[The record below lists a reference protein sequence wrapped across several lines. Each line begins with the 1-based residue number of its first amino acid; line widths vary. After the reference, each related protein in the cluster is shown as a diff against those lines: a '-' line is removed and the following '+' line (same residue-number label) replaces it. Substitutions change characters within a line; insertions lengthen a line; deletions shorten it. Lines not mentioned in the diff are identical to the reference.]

1 VPLRRADLHRHHAGA
16 QKAQARQGRL
26 TDRPVAAPAVN
37 TAPTKSF
44 AALCFSDILPACFNF
59 LGYILLKSIALPVA
73 LLGVFATANADEG
86 QWQPYQLPQLSSEL
100 KRIGIT
106 IPAEK
111 LADLSKHPM
120 SAIVSLGGCSA
131 SFVSGD
137 GLVVTNH
144 HCAYGAIQR
153 NSTAE
158 KNYIVN
164 GFLAKTRDAELPGG
178 PNTLVYVTEKVDN
191 VTDRVLKGLSPTM
204 SGRERN
210 EEVQNRIKALTAEC
224 ETDKAYR
231 CSVPSFHRGLE
242 YYRIRQLMI
251 RDVRLVY
258 APADMIG
265 NFGGDVDNFEWPR
278 QTGDYSFL
286 RAYVGKDGRPADP
299 SPDNVPYKSKDFLVV
314 SAEGLKN
321 GDPILLAGYPGRT
334 SRYKLPSE
342 IRFARDANF
351 PVRVADMQADLAV
364 IAAATKGNAAH
375 DVRYASVVKGINNV
389 LKKTQGLLDG
399 FARKD
404 IAAIKDV
411 QDAEFRAWFNKP
423 GNQKDVSPTL
433 LADLDATIAAD
444 MALSEQEF
452 AWSVAGNSD
461 LLKSARTVYRLA
473 LEAAKPDARRET
485 GYQERDL
492 SFIKARLT
500 RLEQS
505 YVGSV
510 DEARFTAGLQRY
522 QKLAAKMHPQG
533 LDALLPAPGAIG
545 ALYKQSELGETAK
558 RLAWI
563 GKDAAAFEK
572 SDDAFIKLAVK
583 LHDATMAL
591 ENRRKEIDG
600 NLERII
606 PQYMSAVIA
615 WKKSQG
621 KPVYADA
628 NSTLRVT
635 FGTVAPYSPRDGIV
649 KGPFTTVEGIVEKH
663 TAAEPFN
670 APKPLLDAVK
680 GKRYGVFKDPVLN
693 TVPVN
698 FLSSADTTGGNSGSA
713 VMNKRGELVGLNF
726 DSTYESVT
734 KDWYFDSDITRAIHV
749 DIRYM
754 LWVMKEVD
762 HADNLLKEMTIKY
775 PRK

>member
-1 VPLRRADLHRHHAGA
+1 LFKSIVL
-16 QKAQARQGRL
+16 
-26 TDRPVAAPAVN
+26 PVAA
-37 TAPTKSF
+37 
-44 AALCFSDILPACFNF
+44 
-59 LGYILLKSIALPVA
+59 LGLIASA
-73 LLGVFATANADEG
+73 HADEG
-86 QWQPYQLPQLSSEL
+86 QWQPHQLPQLKSEL

-131 SFVSGD
+131 SFVSPD
-137 GLVVTNH
+137 GLIVTNH
-144 HCAYGAIQR
+144 HCAYGAVQR
-153 NSTAE
+153 NSTPE
-158 KNYIVN
+158 HNYIVN
-164 GFLAKTRDAELPGG
+164 GFLARTRDAELPGG
-178 PNTLVYVTEKVDN
+178 PNTLVYVTEKVEN
-191 VTDRVLKGLSPTM
+191 VTERVLKGLSANL
-204 SGRERN
+204 SGKERH
-210 EEVQNRIKALTAEC
+210 EQVESRIKALIAEC
-224 ETDKAYR
+224 ESDKAYR
-231 CSVPSFHRGLE
+231 CSVPAFHRGGE

-258 APADMIG
+258 APADAVG
-265 NFGGDVDNFEWPR
+265 NFGGDIDNYEFPR
-278 QTGDYSFL
+278 QAGDFSFL

-342 IRFARDANF
+342 IRFARDVDYPAK
-351 PVRVADMQADLAV
+351 VASITADLSV
-364 IAAATKGNAAH
+364 IAAATMGNPTY
-375 DVRYASVVKGINNV
+375 DVRYASVAKSLNNV

-411 QDAEFRAWFNKP
+411 QDGQFRGWYKQH
-423 GNQKDVSPTL
+423 GKGGSL
-433 LADLDATIAAD
+433 LADLDAAIGAD
-444 MALSEQEF
+444 MQATQQES
-452 AWSVAGNSD
+452 AWAEATHSD
-461 LLKSARTVYRLA
+461 LLKSARTLYRLS
-473 LEAAKPDARRET
+473 LERQKPDAQREG

-505 YVGSV
+505 FVPSV
-510 DEARFTAGLQRY
+510 DQARYSAALQRY
-522 QKLAAKMHPQG
+522 AKIDPKFHPQG
-533 LDALLPAPGAIG
+533 LDALLPAANNLP
-545 ALYKQSELGETAK
+545 ALYKSTELGDTAR

-563 GKDAAAFEK
+563 GKDPEAFR
-572 SDDAFIKLAVK
+572 SSHDPFIQLAVR
-583 LHDATMAL
+583 LQDVAMAL
-591 ENRRKEIDG
+591 EDRRKEIDG
-600 NLERII
+600 NLERVI
-606 PQYMSAVIA
+606 PQYMEAVIA

-621 KPVYADA
+621 KPVYPDA

-635 FGTVAPYSPRDGIV
+635 YGTVAPYTPRDGLV
-649 KGPFTTVEGIVEKH
+649 KGPFSTVEGITEKA
-663 TAAEPFN
+663 TNKEPFN
-670 APKPLLDAVK
+670 APANLLAAIRE
-680 GKRYGVFKDPVLN
+680 KRYGVFKDPVLG

-726 DSTYESVT
+726 DSTYESIT
-734 KDWYFDSDITRAIHV
+734 KDWYFDPVITRAIHV

-775 PRK
+775 PKR

>member
-1 VPLRRADLHRHHAGA
+1 MFKNIV
-16 QKAQARQGRL
+16 
-26 TDRPVAAPAVN
+26 
-37 TAPTKSF
+37 
-44 AALCFSDILPACFNF
+44 
-59 LGYILLKSIALPVA
+59 LPVA
-73 LLGVFATANADEG
+73 LLGAVTIASADEG
-86 QWQPYQLPQLSSEL
+86 QWQPHQLPQLKSEL

-106 IPAEK
+106 IPVEK

-120 SAIVSLGGCSA
+120 SAIVSTPGCSA
-131 SFVSGD
+131 AFVSTD
-137 GLVVTNH
+137 GLIVTNH
-144 HCAYGAIQR
+144 HCGYAAIQR
-153 NSTAE
+153 NSTPE
-158 KNYIVN
+158 HNYIVN
-164 GFLAKTRDAELPGG
+164 GYLAKDRASELPGG
-178 PNTLVYVTEKVDN
+178 PSMLVYVTEKVEN
-191 VTDRVLKGLSPTM
+191 VTDRVLKGLAPTM
-204 SGRERN
+204 SGRERY
-210 EEVQNRIKALTAEC
+210 EEVQSRIKALIAEC

-231 CSVPSFHRGLE
+231 CSVPAFHRGLE

-258 APADMIG
+258 APSDKIG
-265 NFGGDVDNFEWPR
+265 NYGGDVDNYEFPR
-278 QTGDYSFL
+278 HTGDFSFL
-286 RAYVGKDGRPADP
+286 RAYVGKDGRPAEA

-342 IRFARDANF
+342 IRFARDADF
-351 PVRVADMQADLAV
+351 PVRVAGMQADLAV
-364 IAAATKGNAAH
+364 IAAATMGNPAY

-389 LKKTQGLLDG
+389 MKKTQGLMDG

-411 QDAEFRAWFNKP
+411 QDGEFRAWFKQHQ
-423 GNQKDVSPTL
+423 GSASPTM
-433 LADLDATIAAD
+433 LADLDAVIAAD
-444 MALSEQEF
+444 MALSEEEY
-452 AWSVAGNSD
+452 AWSVATHSD
-461 LLKSARTVYRLA
+461 LLGSARTLYKLA
-473 LEAAKPDARRET
+473 LEHQKPDAKRDS

-505 YVGSV
+505 FVASV
-510 DEARFTAGLQRY
+510 DEARYASALQRY
-522 QKLAAKMHPQG
+522 RKLAARMHPPS
-533 LDALLPAPGAIG
+533 LDALLPDTRAVP
-545 ALYKQSELGETAK
+545 ALYKSTELADTAK

-563 GKDAAAFEK
+563 GKDADAFRK

-583 LHDATMAL
+583 QNDVATAL
-591 ENRRKEIDG
+591 ENRRKEVNG
-600 NLERII
+600 NLEKII
-606 PQYMSAVIA
+606 PQYMAAVIA
-615 WKKSQG
+615 WKKGQG
-621 KPVYADA
+621 KPVYPDA

-635 FGTVAPYSPRDGIV
+635 YGTVAPYSARDGV
-649 KGPFTTVEGIVEKH
+649 TKGPFTTVDGVVEKH
-663 TAAEPFN
+663 TGKDPFI
-670 APKPLLDAVK
+670 APKALLDAVK
-680 GKRYGVFKDPVLN
+680 EKRFGVFKDPVLG

-726 DSTYESVT
+726 DSTYESIT
-734 KDWYFDSDITRAIHV
+734 KDWYFDSAITRAIHV

-775 PRK
+775 PKK

>member
-1 VPLRRADLHRHHAGA
+1 MPRIYAAKFSSSGLATELYSPLA
-16 QKAQARQGRL
+16 
-26 TDRPVAAPAVN
+26 
-37 TAPTKSF
+37 
-44 AALCFSDILPACFNF
+44 FSH
-59 LGYILLKSIALPVA
+59 LGSILLKSIVLPVA
-73 LLGVFATANADEG
+73 LLGVVATAGADEG
-86 QWQPYQLPQLSSEL
+86 QWQPHQLPQLKSEL

-106 IPAEK
+106 MPAEK

-131 SFVSGD
+131 SFVSPD

-144 HCAYGAIQR
+144 HCGYAAVQR
-153 NSTAE
+153 NSTPE
-158 KNYIVN
+158 NNYIVN
-164 GFLAKTRDAELPGG
+164 GFLAKTRAAELPGG
-178 PNTLVYVTEKVDN
+178 PNTLVYVTEKVEN
-191 VTDRVLKGLSPTM
+191 VTGRVLKGLAPNL
-204 SGRERN
+204 SGRERH
-210 EEVQNRIKALTAEC
+210 EQVESRIKALTAEC

-231 CSVPSFHRGLE
+231 CSVPAFHRGLE
-242 YYRIRQLMI
+242 YYRIKQLMI

-258 APADMIG
+258 APSDAIG
-265 NFGGDVDNFEWPR
+265 NFGGDIDNYEWPR
-278 QTGDYSFL
+278 QTGDFSFL

-314 SAEGLKN
+314 SAEGLRN
-321 GDPILLAGYPGRT
+321 GDAILLAGYPGRT

-342 IRFARDANF
+342 IRFAREVDF
-351 PVRVADMQADLAV
+351 PSKVATLQADLSV
-364 IAAATKGNAAH
+364 IAAATMGNAAW
-375 DVRYASVVKGINNV
+375 DVRYANVVKSQNNV

-411 QDAEFRAWFNKP
+411 QDAEFRGWY
-423 GNQKDVSPTL
+423 GRNQGAGSKTL
-433 LADLDATIAAD
+433 LADLDAIIAAD
-444 MALSEQEF
+444 MAQSRHEF
-452 AWSVAGNSD
+452 AWNEATNSD
-461 LLKSARTVYRLA
+461 LLKSARTLYRLA
-473 LEAAKPDARRET
+473 LERQKPDAQREA

-505 YVGSV
+505 FVSNV
-510 DEARFTAGLQRY
+510 DEARFGAALRRY
-522 QKLAAKMHPQG
+522 ARLDAKIRPQG
-533 LDALLPAPGAIG
+533 LDALLPTFNVVP
-545 ALYKQSELGETAK
+545 ALYKSTELGDTAR

-563 GKDAAAFEK
+563 GKDPDAFRK
-572 SDDAFIKLAVK
+572 SNDAFIQLAVRM
-583 LHDATMAL
+583 HDVAAAL
-591 ENRRKEIDG
+591 EARRNEIDG
-600 NLERII
+600 NLERVI

-621 KPVYADA
+621 KPVYPDA

-635 FGTVAPYSPRDGIV
+635 YGTVAPYSPRDGLV
-649 KGPFTTVEGIVEKH
+649 KGPFSTVDGIVEKA
-663 TAAEPFN
+663 TNKNPFIVPAA
-670 APKPLLDAVK
+670 LTQAVRE
-680 GKRYGVFKDPVLN
+680 KRFGVFKDPVLN

-726 DSTYESVT
+726 DSTYESIT
-734 KDWYFDSDITRAIHV
+734 KDWYFDSAITRAIHV

-762 HADNLLKEMTIKY
+762 NADNLLKEMTIKY
-775 PRK
+775 PKQ

>member
-1 VPLRRADLHRHHAGA
+1 MGV
-16 QKAQARQGRL
+16 
-26 TDRPVAAPAVN
+26 
-37 TAPTKSF
+37 
-44 AALCFSDILPACFNF
+44 
-59 LGYILLKSIALPVA
+59 IASA
-73 LLGVFATANADEG
+73 HADEG
-86 QWQPYQLPQLSSEL
+86 QWQPHQLPQLKSEL

-131 SFVSGD
+131 SFVSPD

-153 NSTAE
+153 NATPE
-158 KNYIVN
+158 HNYIVN
-164 GFLAKTRDAELPGG
+164 GFLAKTRGDELPGG
-178 PNTLVYVTEKVDN
+178 PNTLVYVTEKVEN
-191 VTDRVLKGLSPTM
+191 VTDRVLKGLSPSL
-204 SGRERN
+204 SGKERH
-210 EEVQNRIKALTAEC
+210 EQVESRIKALVAEC
-224 ETDKAYR
+224 ESDKAYR
-231 CSVPSFHRGLE
+231 CSVPAFHRGGE
-242 YYRIRQLMI
+242 YYRIKQLMI

-258 APADMIG
+258 APADSVG
-265 NFGGDVDNFEWPR
+265 NFGGDIDNYEFPR
-278 QTGDYSFL
+278 QAGDFSFL

-342 IRFARDANF
+342 IRFARDVDYPAK
-351 PVRVADMQADLAV
+351 VASITADLAV
-364 IAAATKGNAAH
+364 IAGATAGNAANE
-375 DVRYASVVKGINNV
+375 VRYASVAKGLNNV

-411 QDAEFRAWFNKP
+411 QDAEFRSWTTRHGSN
-423 GNQKDVSPTL
+423 STTL
-433 LADLDATIAAD
+433 LAELDAAIGAD
-444 MALSEQEF
+444 MLAAQQEA
-452 AWSVAGNSD
+452 AWLEATHSD
-461 LLKSARTVYRLA
+461 LLKSARTLYRLA
-473 LEAAKPDARRET
+473 LERQKPDAQREA
-485 GYQERDL
+485 GFQERDL

-505 YVGSV
+505 FVAGV
-510 DEARFTAGLQRY
+510 DQARWDAALARY
-522 QKLAAKMHPQG
+522 AKIDSKLHPQG
-533 LDALLPAPGAIG
+533 LDALLPAPGKLAP
-545 ALYKQSELGETAK
+545 LYQTTELGDTAK

-563 GKDAAAFEK
+563 GKDPAAFRA
-572 SDDAFIKLAVK
+572 SNDPFIQLAVR
-583 LHDATMAL
+583 LQDTGMAL
-591 ENRRKEIDG
+591 ENRRKDIDG
-600 NLERII
+600 NLERVI
-606 PQYMSAVIA
+606 PQYMEAVIA

-621 KPVYADA
+621 KPVYPDA

-635 FGTVAPYSPRDGIV
+635 YGTVGSYSPRDGLV
-649 KGPFTTVEGIVEKH
+649 KGPFSTVEGIVEKA
-663 TAAEPFN
+663 TDKEPFN
-670 APKPLLDAVK
+670 APAKLLDAIRA
-680 GKRYGVFKDPVLN
+680 KRYGAFKDPVLG

-726 DSTYESVT
+726 DSTYESIT
-734 KDWYFDSDITRAIHV
+734 KDWYFDPAITRAIHV

-762 HADNLLKEMTIKY
+762 HADNLLQEMTIKY
-775 PRK
+775 PKK

>member
-1 VPLRRADLHRHHAGA
+1 M
-16 QKAQARQGRL
+16 
-26 TDRPVAAPAVN
+26 
-37 TAPTKSF
+37 F
-44 AALCFSDILPACFNF
+44 
-59 LGYILLKSIALPVA
+59 KSIVLPVA
-73 LLGVFATANADEG
+73 LLGVAAHAVADEG
-86 QWQPYQLPQLSSEL
+86 QWQPHQLPQLKSEL

-131 SFVSGD
+131 SFVSPD

-144 HCAYGAIQR
+144 HCGYGAIQR
-153 NSTAE
+153 NSTPE
-158 KNYIVN
+158 KNYIVD
-164 GFLAKTRDAELPGG
+164 GFLAKTRAEELPGG
-178 PNTLVYVTEKVDN
+178 PNSLVYVTEKVEN
-191 VTDRVLKGLSPTM
+191 VTDRVLKDLGANM
-204 SGRERN
+204 SGRERS
-210 EEVQNRIKALTAEC
+210 ETISSRIKALIAEC
-224 ETDKAYR
+224 ESDKAYR
-231 CSVPSFHRGLE
+231 CSVPAFHRGLE
-242 YYRIRQLMI
+242 YYRIKQLMI

-258 APADMIG
+258 APSDKIG
-265 NFGGDVDNFEWPR
+265 NFGGDIDNYEWPR
-278 QTGDYSFL
+278 QTGDYTFL

-342 IRFARDANF
+342 IRFARDVDYPAK
-351 PVRVADMQADLAV
+351 VKTITADLDV
-364 IAAATKGNAAH
+364 IAAATKGNAAWE
-375 DVRYASVVKGINNV
+375 VRYASVAKSLNNV

-411 QDAEFRAWFNKP
+411 QDAEFRAWYAKN
-423 GNQKDVSPTL
+423 GSG
-433 LADLDATIAAD
+433 ADLLGQLDTWIEMDMNLSRNEAAYLEAT
-444 MALSEQEF
+444 
-452 AWSVAGNSD
+452 NSD
-461 LLKSARTVYRLA
+461 LLKSARTLYRLA
-473 LEAAKPDARRET
+473 LERQKPDAQRES

-505 YVGSV
+505 FVPEV
-510 DEARFTAGLQRY
+510 DQARWRASLTRWAAASPAMKDDATLRPAGLHAVMP
-522 QKLAAKMHPQG
+522 KADS
-533 LDALLPAPGAIG
+533 LDAF
-545 ALYKQSELGETAK
+545 YKNTELADTAK

-563 GKDAAAFEK
+563 GKDV
-572 SDDAFIKLAVK
+572 DAFRKSNDPFIQLAVRLNDAATK
-583 LHDATMAL
+583 LEDA
-591 ENRRKEIDG
+591 RKDIDG
-600 NLERII
+600 NLDRTI
-606 PQYMSAVIA
+606 PQYMAAVIA

-621 KPVYADA
+621 KPVYPDA

-635 FGTVAPYSPRDGIV
+635 YGTVSPYSPRDGLV
-649 KGPFTTVEGIVEKH
+649 KGPFTTVEGIVEKA
-663 TAAEPFN
+663 TDKDPFLVPAALT
-670 APKPLLDAVK
+670 KAVQE
-680 GKRYGVFKDPVLN
+680 KRYGVFKDPVLN

-726 DSTYESVT
+726 DSTYESIT
-734 KDWYFDSDITRAIHV
+734 KDWYFDTAITRAIHV

-762 HADNLLKEMTIKY
+762 GADNLLKEMTIKY
-775 PRK
+775 PKK